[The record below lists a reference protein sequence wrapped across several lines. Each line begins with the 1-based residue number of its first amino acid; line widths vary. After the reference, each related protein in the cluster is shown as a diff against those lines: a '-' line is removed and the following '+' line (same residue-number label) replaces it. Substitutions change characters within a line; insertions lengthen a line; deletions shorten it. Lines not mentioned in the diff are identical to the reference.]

1 MTKIKSRQQRPLANY
16 DADRG
21 QKKEQMKT
29 QENGKKGQISRKPR
43 SLSTSIDETK

>member
-29 QENGKKGQISRKPR
+29 QENGKKGKLAENP
-43 SLSTSIDETK
+43 EV